1 MAQLAAHMV
10 HSHDVTGSIP
20 VFETSKIKDDWPK
33 EPHKVN
39 CFWYWV
45 NGYFLRVNRFG
56 VEVFLLKQELFC
68 RHRDVSKS
76 MKKVEAVSRLA
87 EGEPHGCNAGGI

>member
-1 MAQLAAHMV
+1 M
-10 HSHDVTGSIP
+10 
-20 VFETSKIKDDWPK
+20 
-33 EPHKVN
+33 
-39 CFWYWV
+39 

-56 VEVFLLKQELFC
+56 FEVFLLKVKLFC

-76 MKKVEAVSRLA
+76 MKKVEVISRLT